1 MTLNDG
7 RIVFNYGSSQGERA
21 LTHVVNS
28 ASELITIAT
37 ASSSNA
43 HHNASIA
50 TEYAIYEFVKQ
61 YVANSFTSLSGDID
75 AKNASKAV
83 TGQAVADF
91 CEAQGYLAASEFDDP
106 TNDVRRLMN
115 QVNTNNVVVYVH
127 NSSTVT
133 AY

>member
-37 ASSSNA
+37 APSSNA
-43 HHNASIA
+43 RHNTSIA

-61 YVANSFTSLSGDID
+61 YVADSFTNLASDIES
-75 AKNASKAV
+75 KNTTKAV
-83 TGQAVADF
+83 TGKAVADF

-115 QVNTNNVVVYVH
+115 QVNINNVAVYVH
-127 NSSTVT
+127 SDSTVT
-133 AY
+133 AN